1 MSTLEHLYPE
11 RVFYYFKQIA
21 AIPHGSGNTKA
32 ISDYLV
38 KFAKEHALTWY
49 QDEANNVVLVK
60 EASKGYEKAPAII
73 IQGHMDMVCE
83 KEKDCNLDMD
93 KEGLRL
99 YVDGDFMKAEGTTL
113 GGDDGIAVAYALAIL
128 ESDEISHP
136 KLEVVITVD
145 EEIGMLGAAVMDLS
159 MLTGHTMLNIDSD
172 EEGIFLTGCAGG
184 MALNVSIPVT
194 RVRQTGK
201 KLSLI
206 VTGLSGGHSGS
217 EIDKEHG
224 NADLLMGRLLYG
236 IFSRSPFGILTLHGG
251 LKDNAI
257 PRECEAEILIP
268 AENTQIVCEYVKE
281 LNEILKKELVET
293 DPGVQVLIEE
303 QGNAEAEILDY
314 HSVSR
319 VIFYLRNV
327 PNGIQHMSQ
336 LLNGQVETS
345 LNLGILE
352 LKEDALTSLTSIRS
366 SVKTRKE
373 DLCARVTMLVEM
385 LGGEAEVEGDYPA
398 WEYRTDSALRPQV
411 EKVYEELFHK
421 KPVFSTIHAGLECG
435 LLSEKIPDLDCVSF
449 GPDNFD
455 IHTPKEHLSISSTGR
470 VWDFLVAFLQQ
481 ANVNDAVAK
490 KPDLKVDPEQ
500 DQILFD
506 HRPVIYEKYSYY
518 LFHKPAGCVT
528 ARCDRLNRTV
538 MDFFPESM
546 RKEFAPVG
554 RLDKDTEG
562 FLLIT
567 NDGEL
572 THRLLSPAYHVKKT
586 YFVQVDQ
593 KIPDTTAGQF
603 AEGVDIG
610 DEKRTLPADLKI
622 LGDRE
627 AELTISEGR
636 FHQVKRMFASV
647 GCKVTYLKRISMGTL
662 TLGTLEKATYRKLT
676 EQELASLKKE
686 AENKQS
692 SGV

>member
-83 KEKDCNLDMD
+83 KEKDCALDMD

-99 YVDGDFMKAEGTTL
+99 YVDGDFLKAEGTTL

-268 AENTQIVCEYVKE
+268 KENTQIVCEYVKE

-398 WEYRTDSALRPQV
+398 WEYRMDSALRPQV

-455 IHTPKEHLSISSTGR
+455 IHTPKEHLSISSTAR
-470 VWDFLVAFLQQ
+470 VWDFLVAFLT
-481 ANVNDAVAK
+481 VNDAVAK

-593 KIPDTTAGQF
+593 KIPDMTAGQF